1 MVLYRGILGRV
12 PYCIGAIRYEEI
24 IMINEPSET
33 NKSDSSVL
41 ATKGQRLCIA
51 TKKDGTPCRAPARVG
66 DFCVG
71 HAPGAQEAR
80 RKGGA
85 HSSKK
90 HRLDA
95 MLPLRLRPVLDLL
108 ETALVQVYKGNLKPS
123 QGQALA
129 ALASAVVRTIEAG
142 VFEQRLLELEER
154 FGAGQGRLLKLRREE
169 EVILTSR
176 E

>member
-1 MVLYRGILGRV
+1 MTS
-12 PYCIGAIRYEEI
+12 E
-24 IMINEPSET
+24 ET
-33 NKSDSSVL
+33 NKSGSL
-41 ATKGQRLCIA
+41 EITTERQRCRAIR
-51 TKKDGTPCRAPARVG
+51 KDGQPCTAWAIKDG
-66 DFCVG
+66 LCVG
-71 HAPGAQEAR
+71 HQPNSNTGRA
-80 RKGGA
+80 KGGI

-154 FGAGQGRLLKLRREE
+154 FGTGRLLKLRREE
-169 EVILTSR
+169 EVTLASG